1 MIARIVMYNFFYYF
15 YRQNITKK
23 GAQMEQV
30 AGISFMQQVKTVK
43 DISLKN
49 KRILIRVDFNVPMDE
64 EFDISD
70 DTRIREA
77 LPTINYCVDNEPKC
91 IVLVSHLGRPKGKQ
105 AEFSLKHIL
114 KRLERLLDKNVVFAD
129 SIESLASLQE
139 QAEEGSIILLENIRF
154 YEGEEKNSDEL
165 SKSLANHC
173 DVFVND
179 AFGTSHRAH
188 SSTYGVSKFVK
199 EKVAGLLL
207 KKEIDSFAKALAN
220 PLKPVLLIVGGS
232 KVSSKLALLENI
244 LSVVDKIII
253 GGAMSNTF
261 LASLGYDMADSMV
274 EKDLINE
281 AQTIL
286 QKAKEK
292 KVKIYLPVDVV
303 STDDIKTHTNIKITP
318 AQDVP
323 QGYKAVDMGPAS
335 TKLFN
340 EVIQTSQTIIWNGPL
355 GIYEI
360 SQFSR
365 GTFNLA
371 HAIAETYAFSL
382 IGGGDTA
389 DAVEKAGE
397 RDNMSFISTGGGAS
411 LELLEGKILPAFE
424 VLDKK

>member
-1 MIARIVMYNFFYYF
+1 
-15 YRQNITKK
+15 
-23 GAQMEQV
+23 MEQV
-30 AGISFMQQVKTVK
+30 AGISFMQKVKTVK
-43 DISLKN
+43 DIELKN

-114 KRLERLLDKNVVFAD
+114 KRLERLLDRNVLFAD
-129 SIESLASLQE
+129 SIDSLGSLQSE
-139 QAEEGSIILLENIRF
+139 AEKGSIILLENIRF

-165 SKSLANHC
+165 SKNLANHC

-274 EKDLINE
+274 ENDLIDE
-281 AQTIL
+281 AKKIL

-292 KVKIYLPVDVV
+292 NVKIYLPVDVV
-303 STDDIKTHTNIKITP
+303 STDDIKEHQNIKITP

-335 TKLFN
+335 TRLFN
-340 EVIQTSQTIIWNGPL
+340 EVIQASQTIIWNGPL

-371 HAIAETYAFSL
+371 HAIADTYAFSL

>member
-1 MIARIVMYNFFYYF
+1 M
-15 YRQNITKK
+15 K
-23 GAQMEQV
+23 QV
-30 AGISFMQQVKTVK
+30 AGISFMQQVKTLR
-43 DISLKN
+43 DINLRDKH
-49 KRILIRVDFNVPMDE
+49 ILIRVDFNVPMDDDC
-64 EFDISD
+64 DISD

-77 LPTINYCVDNEPKC
+77 LPTINYCIDNEPKS
-91 IVLVSHLGRPKGKQ
+91 IVLVSHLGRPKGAQ
-105 AEFSLKHIL
+105 PEFSLKHII
-114 KRLERLLDKNVVFAD
+114 KRLERLLETSVFFAD
-129 SIESLASLQE
+129 SIEAVKDLQE
-139 QAEEGSIILLENIRF
+139 SAPKGSIILLENIRF
-154 YEGEEKNSDEL
+154 YKEEEKNAPEL
-165 SKSLANHC
+165 SKKLASLC

-188 SSTYGVSKFVK
+188 ASTYGVASFVQH
-199 EKVAGLLL
+199 KVAGLLL

-232 KVSSKLALLENI
+232 KVSSKLELLSNI
-244 LSVVDKIII
+244 LDVVDKIII

-261 LASLGYDMADSMV
+261 LASLGFDMAKSLV
-274 EKDLINE
+274 EVELIDE
-281 AQTIL
+281 ARNIL
-286 QKAKEK
+286 SKAAQKG
-292 KVKIYLPVDVV
+292 VKIYLPVDVV
-303 STDDIKTHTNIKITP
+303 STDDIATHANIKITP

-323 QGYKAVDMGPAS
+323 SGYMAVDMGPAT
-335 TKLFN
+335 TKLFS
-340 EVIQTSQTIIWNGPL
+340 EVIQASQTIIWNGPL

-371 HAIAETYAFSL
+371 HAIADTYAFSL

-389 DAVEKAGE
+389 DAIERAGE

>member
-1 MIARIVMYNFFYYF
+1 
-15 YRQNITKK
+15 
-23 GAQMEQV
+23 MEQV
-30 AGISFMQQVKTVK
+30 AGISFMQKVKTVK
-43 DISLKN
+43 DIELKN

-114 KRLERLLDKNVVFAD
+114 KRLERLLDRNVLFAD
-129 SIESLASLQE
+129 SIDSLGSLQSE
-139 QAEEGSIILLENIRF
+139 TEEGSIILLENIRF

-165 SKSLANHC
+165 SKNLANHC

-274 EKDLINE
+274 ENDLIDE
-281 AQTIL
+281 AKKIL

-292 KVKIYLPVDVV
+292 NVKIYLPVDVV
-303 STDDIKTHTNIKITP
+303 STDDIKEHQNIKITP

-335 TKLFN
+335 TRLFN
-340 EVIQTSQTIIWNGPL
+340 EVIQASQTIIWNGPL

-371 HAIAETYAFSL
+371 HAIADTYAFSL

>member
-1 MIARIVMYNFFYYF
+1 M
-15 YRQNITKK
+15 K
-23 GAQMEQV
+23 QV
-30 AGISFMQQVKTVK
+30 AGITFMQQVKTIR
-43 DISLKN
+43 DINLRDKH
-49 KRILIRVDFNVPMDE
+49 ILIRVDFNVPMDDDC
-64 EFDISD
+64 DISD

-77 LPTINYCVDNEPKC
+77 LPTINYCIDNEPKS
-91 IVLVSHLGRPKGKQ
+91 IVLVSHLGRPKGAQ
-105 AEFSLKHIL
+105 PEFSLKHII
-114 KRLERLLDKNVVFAD
+114 KRLERLLETSVLFAD
-129 SIESLASLQE
+129 SIEAVKDLQE
-139 QAEEGSIILLENIRF
+139 SAPKGSIILLENIRF
-154 YEGEEKNSDEL
+154 YKEEEKNAPEL
-165 SKSLANHC
+165 SKKLASLC

-188 SSTYGVSKFVK
+188 ASTYGVASFVQH
-199 EKVAGLLL
+199 KVAGLLL

-232 KVSSKLALLENI
+232 KVSSKLELLSNI
-244 LSVVDKIII
+244 LDVVDKIII

-261 LASLGYDMADSMV
+261 LASLGFDMAKSLV
-274 EKDLINE
+274 EVELIDE
-281 AQTIL
+281 ARNIL
-286 QKAKEK
+286 QKAAQKG
-292 KVKIYLPVDVV
+292 VKIYLPVDVV
-303 STDDIKTHTNIKITP
+303 STDDIATHANIKITP

-323 QGYKAVDMGPAS
+323 SGYMAVDMGPAT
-335 TKLFN
+335 TKLFS
-340 EVIQTSQTIIWNGPL
+340 EVIQSSQTIIWNGPL

-371 HAIAETYAFSL
+371 HAIADTYAFSL

-389 DAVEKAGE
+389 DAIERAGE

>member
-1 MIARIVMYNFFYYF
+1 
-15 YRQNITKK
+15 
-23 GAQMEQV
+23 MEQV
-30 AGISFMQQVKTVK
+30 AGISFMQKVKTVK
-43 DISLKN
+43 DIELKN

-114 KRLERLLDKNVVFAD
+114 KRLERLLDRSVLFAD
-129 SIESLASLQE
+129 SIDSLGSLQSE
-139 QAEEGSIILLENIRF
+139 SEEGSIILLENIRF

-165 SKSLANHC
+165 SKNLANHC

-274 EKDLINE
+274 ENDLIDE
-281 AQTIL
+281 AKKIL

-292 KVKIYLPVDVV
+292 NVKIYLPVDVV
-303 STDDIKTHTNIKITP
+303 STDDIKKHQNIKITP

-335 TKLFN
+335 TRLFN
-340 EVIQTSQTIIWNGPL
+340 EVIQASQTIIWNGPL

-371 HAIAETYAFSL
+371 HAIADTYAFSL

>member
-1 MIARIVMYNFFYYF
+1 
-15 YRQNITKK
+15 
-23 GAQMEQV
+23 MEQV
-30 AGISFMQQVKTVK
+30 AGISFMQKVKTVK
-43 DISLKN
+43 DIELKD

-64 EFDISD
+64 ELDISD

-114 KRLERLLDKNVVFAD
+114 KRLERLLDRSVLFAD
-129 SIESLASLQE
+129 SIDSLGSLQNE
-139 QAEEGSIILLENIRF
+139 AEEGSIILLENIRF

-165 SKSLANHC
+165 SKNLANHC

-274 EKDLINE
+274 ENDLIDE
-281 AQTIL
+281 AKKIL

-292 KVKIYLPVDVV
+292 NVKIYLPVDVV
-303 STDDIKTHTNIKITP
+303 STDDIKEHQNIKITP

-335 TKLFN
+335 TRLFN
-340 EVIQTSQTIIWNGPL
+340 EVIQASQTIIWNGPL

-371 HAIAETYAFSL
+371 HAIADTYAFSL

>member
-1 MIARIVMYNFFYYF
+1 M
-15 YRQNITKK
+15 K
-23 GAQMEQV
+23 QV
-30 AGISFMQQVKTVK
+30 AGISFMQQVKTIR
-43 DISLKN
+43 DIDLSDKH
-49 KRILIRVDFNVPMDE
+49 ILIRVDFNVPMDDDC
-64 EFDISD
+64 DISD

-77 LPTINYCVDNEPKC
+77 LPTINYCIDNEPKS
-91 IVLVSHLGRPKGKQ
+91 IVLVSHLGRPKGVQ
-105 AEFSLKHIL
+105 PEFSLKHII
-114 KRLERLLDKNVVFAD
+114 KRLERLLETSVLFAD
-129 SIESLASLQE
+129 SIEAVKDLQE
-139 QAEEGSIILLENIRF
+139 SAPKGSIILLENIRF
-154 YEGEEKNSDEL
+154 YKEEEKNAPEL
-165 SKSLANHC
+165 SKKLASLC

-188 SSTYGVSKFVK
+188 ASTYGVAAFVQH
-199 EKVAGLLL
+199 KVAGLLL

-232 KVSSKLALLENI
+232 KVSSKLELLSNI
-244 LSVVDKIII
+244 LDVVDKIII

-261 LASLGYDMADSMV
+261 LASLGFDMAKSLV
-274 EKDLINE
+274 EVELIDE
-281 AQTIL
+281 ARNIL
-286 QKAKEK
+286 QKAAQKG
-292 KVKIYLPVDVV
+292 VKIYLPVDVV
-303 STDDIKTHTNIKITP
+303 STDDIATHANIKITP

-323 QGYKAVDMGPAS
+323 SGYMAVDMGPAT
-335 TKLFN
+335 TKLFS
-340 EVIQTSQTIIWNGPL
+340 EVIQSSQTIIWNGPL

-371 HAIAETYAFSL
+371 HAIADTYAFSL

-389 DAVEKAGE
+389 DAIERAGE

>member
-1 MIARIVMYNFFYYF
+1 
-15 YRQNITKK
+15 
-23 GAQMEQV
+23 MEQV
-30 AGISFMQQVKTVK
+30 AGISFMQKVKTVK
-43 DISLKN
+43 DIELKN

-114 KRLERLLDKNVVFAD
+114 KRLERLLDRNVLFAD
-129 SIESLASLQE
+129 SIDSLGSLQSE
-139 QAEEGSIILLENIRF
+139 AEEGSIILLENIRF

-165 SKSLANHC
+165 SKNLANHC

-261 LASLGYDMADSMV
+261 LASLGYDMANSMV
-274 EKDLINE
+274 ENDLIDE
-281 AQTIL
+281 AKKIL

-292 KVKIYLPVDVV
+292 NVKIYLPVDVV
-303 STDDIKTHTNIKITP
+303 STDDIKEHQNIKITP

-335 TKLFN
+335 TRLFN
-340 EVIQTSQTIIWNGPL
+340 EVIQASQTIIWNGPL

-371 HAIAETYAFSL
+371 HAIADTYAFSL

>member
-1 MIARIVMYNFFYYF
+1 M
-15 YRQNITKK
+15 K
-23 GAQMEQV
+23 QV

-43 DISLKN
+43 DISLKD

-77 LPTINYCVDNEPKC
+77 LPTINYCIDNEPKC

-114 KRLERLLDKNVVFAD
+114 KRLERLLDRSVIFAD
-129 SIESLASLQE
+129 SIQSLSTLQNE
-139 QAEEGSIILLENIRF
+139 AEEGAIILLENIRF
-154 YEGEEKNSDEL
+154 YEGEEKNDDVL
-165 SKSLANHC
+165 SQNLAKLC
-173 DVFVND
+173 DIFVND

-281 AQTIL
+281 AKNIL
-286 QKAKEK
+286 QKARQKN
-292 KVKIYLPVDVV
+292 VKIYLPVDVV
-303 STDDIKTHTNIKITP
+303 STDDIKTHANIKITP
-318 AQDVP
+318 SQDVP

-340 EVIQTSQTIIWNGPL
+340 EVIQASQTIIWSGPL